1 MSVTFRRRA
10 ADIGRERARYLRGRF
25 GTELRSAR
33 IAAGLAQSLVASRAG
48 VSQSFAS
55 GVERGTRG
63 ATLDVACRLVAA
75 VGCEL
80 GMRIY
85 PADGVSLRDSG
96 QIGLAQAIVA
106 KAHSSWHARMEVP
119 ISTADRRAAD
129 LVLEG
134 SEEVLHIEIER
145 SLVDLQA
152 HLRSANLKRDHLAT
166 RYDRPIRLIIAV
178 PQRATTRRI
187 VRQLDPLLKR
197 TFRIGSRQIAQA
209 IGYGGAVGG
218 DGFLFVQESR
228 WRNPAER
235 LL

>member
-1 MSVTFRRRA
+1 MSVAFRRRA
-10 ADIGRERARYLRGRF
+10 VDAGRERARYLRGRF
-25 GTELRSAR
+25 GTELRAAR
-33 IAAGLAQSLVASRAG
+33 IAAGLTQSLMAGRAG

-55 GVERGTRG
+55 AVERGTRG

-80 GMRIY
+80 RMRLY

-96 QIGLAQAIVA
+96 QIGLAQGIIAR
-106 KAHSSWHARMEVP
+106 AHSSWHARMEVP
-119 ISTADRRAAD
+119 ISPADRRAAD

-134 SEEVLHIEIER
+134 SDEILHVEIER
-145 SLVDLQA
+145 SVVDLQA
-152 HLRSANLKRDHLAT
+152 QLRSANLKRDQLAT

-178 PQRATTRRI
+178 PERATTRRI

-197 TFRIGSRQIAQA
+197 TFRIGSRKITQA
-209 IGYGGAVGG
+209 ICYGGAVGG

-228 WRNPAER
+228 WRKSG
-235 LL
+235 